1 MPLRSGRPTELETA
15 AIEAA
20 ERLQHGVNLFERTIR
35 DVTTGNAELDDP
47 ITLTVFVLVMADMQ
61 NALRLL
67 ESKGAPT
74 RPQ

>member
-1 MPLRSGRPTELETA
+1 MPLRSGRPTELECA

-20 ERLQHGVNLFERTIR
+20 ERLQHGVHLFERTLR
-35 DVTTGNAELDDP
+35 DVTAGHSELDDP
-47 ITLTVFVLVMADMQ
+47 STLTVFIIVMADMQ

>member
-1 MPLRSGRPTELETA
+1 MPLRNGRPTELENA

-20 ERLQHGVNLFERTIR
+20 ERLQHGVNLFERTLL
-35 DVTTGNAELDDP
+35 DVTTGRTELDDP
-47 ITLTVFVLVMADMQ
+47 STLTRFVIVMADMQ

-67 ESKGAPT
+67 EAKGAPT